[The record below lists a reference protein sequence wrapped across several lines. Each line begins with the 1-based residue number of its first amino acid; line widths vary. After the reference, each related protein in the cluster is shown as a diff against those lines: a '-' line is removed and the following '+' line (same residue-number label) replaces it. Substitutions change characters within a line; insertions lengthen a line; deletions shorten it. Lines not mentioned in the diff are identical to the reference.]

1 MYPRKIKLVSNLAPN
16 CGSDLLLPKLPDS
29 VYQSEVQQ
37 PWGSIFAGAFYVNNV
52 LVLGAGSWPVTS
64 TRSFPSQP
72 HGHFHILFILLFMWG
87 RALQMPVHFSSENP
101 CSVSLSI
108 CVIRQDSAE
117 VPPSCALGKAI
128 SRFNQN
134 LISFMEN
141 PLKTTLLYSR
151 NQRSGCP
158 RSLIQ
163 AFSKTTGLCETTFS
177 PSLVSPPPPHWLSSP

>member
-1 MYPRKIKLVSNLAPN
+1 MHPIKIKLVLNLALN
-16 CGSDLLLPKLPDS
+16 CGSELLLPKLPDS
-29 VYQSEVQQ
+29 VYQTEVPQ
-37 PWGSIFAGAFYVNNV
+37 PWGSFFVGSFYVNNV
-52 LVLGAGSWPVTS
+52 RVLGAGSWPIIS

-72 HGHFHILFILLFMWG
+72 HGHFHILVSLLFMWV
-87 RALQMPVHFSSENP
+87 RALQMSVHFSSENP

-141 PLKTTLLYSR
+141 PLKATL
-151 NQRSGCP
+151 
-158 RSLIQ
+158 I
-163 AFSKTTGLCETTFS
+163 
-177 PSLVSPPPPHWLSSP
+177 

>member
-37 PWGSIFAGAFYVNNV
+37 PRGSIFAGAFYVNNV

-72 HGHFHILFILLFMWG
+72 HGHFHILFILLFMWV
-87 RALQMPVHFSSENP
+87 RTLQMSVHFSSENT
-101 CSVSLSI
+101 CSVFLPT

-141 PLKTTLLYSR
+141 PLKTTLIYSR
-151 NQRSGCP
+151 YQSSGC
-158 RSLIQ
+158 
-163 AFSKTTGLCETTFS
+163 
-177 PSLVSPPPPHWLSSP
+177 SS